1 MSAVVRA
8 GDDRD
13 SLGAALAALN
23 LIVLRRETDG
33 RFQRLNSAPDW
44 SGLLG
49 QSAEA
54 TGGGIELAGRSD
66 FLDNFLIDAQAL
78 WLKGEPGRIHSG
90 LWLETDARGSDW
102 PLEAQAVVASA
113 DQLLIIQ
120 QLSEEYAE
128 RVQVMQS
135 ARNHL
140 LAEEALE
147 REVMRRTAAVRQRE
161 EEIAIRLLAAAGT
174 RDEETGSHVRRIGLF
189 SAALGTALG
198 WDAVRTADIR
208 VAAPMHDIGKIGVPD
223 AILQKP
229 GALTEEEW
237 IVMRGH
243 TRTGAQILAGSKVPF
258 IQMAAEISVGH
269 HEKWDGSG
277 YPSGKQGEQIPIE
290 ARITALVDVFD
301 ALSSKRHY
309 KEAWPDAEV
318 ESFLREKRGS
328 HFDPQL
334 CDLFLANLGRF
345 QEILRQNPD
354 DEGTQRLEPAPR
366 RR

>member
-66 FLDNFLIDAQAL
+66 FLDNFLIDALAL

-208 VAAPMHDIGKIGVPD
+208 VAAPMHDIGKIGIPD
-223 AILQKP
+223 KILQKP
-229 GALTEEEW
+229 GKLTPEEYKVMQQHTVIGANMLGGSDIPVLRMSRDIALC
-237 IVMRGH
+237 
-243 TRTGAQILAGSKVPF
+243 
-258 IQMAAEISVGH
+258 H
-269 HEKWDGSG
+269 HERWDGTG
-277 YPSGKQGEQIPIE
+277 YPNGLQGERIPIE
-290 ARITALVDVFD
+290 ARIVAIVDVYD
-301 ALSSKRHY
+301 AMINRRVY
-309 KEAWPDAEV
+309 KEPIPEAEV
-318 ESFLREKRGS
+318 LATMAAASGR
-328 HFDPQL
+328 HFDP
-334 CDLFLANLGRF
+334 DLFALFMHILP
-345 QEILRQNPD
+345 EIQSIRASVP
-354 DEGTQRLEPAPR
+354 E
-366 RR
+366 